1 MLKELIEKYL
11 KELKYEGRSPYTVK
25 NYQKHL
31 EKFLDWV
38 SENGIDFTK
47 ANGSQTK
54 AFRNYLQG
62 KNLSPKTINTI
73 IGALKSFYDYLIEEE
88 VIQGH
93 SWITKRLRVKEGRK
107 KPDFLTDEKLKI
119 ILEEIERLP
128 YNPKW
133 IFKTMLA
140 TGLRISEAVN
150 LTSLD
155 VIIQNGAQFV
165 RVRMGKGKKERYSPV
180 MDEEVAKELIKLS
193 KEKKGELLV

>member
-1 MLKELIEKYL
+1 MLKELIENYL

-31 EKFLDWV
+31 DKFLNWA
-38 SENGIDFTK
+38 SQNNIDFTK
-47 ANGSQTK
+47 INGSQTK